1 MGIENYLAG
10 NSVSEIRIGK
20 SGADV
25 YEINRDMIL
34 KHVER
39 RKLDPALFDTYSR
52 EALFYRSK
60 ADNAAGYLPKIEK
73 LEISDDEII
82 LLMRKYESLD
92 RGDID
97 ETLVRKVART
107 LASIHA
113 DNIPTFLAGDRKPA
127 EQLSEKQIDE
137 YRSGWESV
145 LGEHADCFDRAPLA
159 AIAARINEIIEWHD
173 SEERVLVHG
182 DFHWDNLLAD
192 SFGNILVC
200 DWQGVRLGSPSD
212 DLSFFLSRLGSDGV
226 SLDPDLFLRT
236 YADAIREITGKSADM
251 KKIAA
256 HMAAANV
263 ITSFIFWH
271 QFLHDADTDR
281 VRGIYEK
288 MTGDFRTWLDQDESF
303 SIFY

>member
-25 YEINRDMIL
+25 YEINGSMIL

-39 RKLDPALFDTYSR
+39 RKLDPALFDTYTR
-52 EALFYRSK
+52 EALFYQSK
-60 ADNAAGYLPKIEK
+60 ADNARGYLPKIGK

-82 LLMRKYESLD
+82 LLMRKYSSLN

-97 ETLVRKVART
+97 EPLVRKVARA
-107 LASIHA
+107 LACIHTDSIPA
-113 DNIPTFLAGDRKPA
+113 FLADDQKPA
-127 EQLSEKQIDE
+127 EQLSAGQIQE
-137 YRSGWESV
+137 YRAGWESV
-145 LGEHADCFDRAPLA
+145 LREHADCFDPAPLA
-159 AIAARINEIIEWHD
+159 GIADRINEIIVWHD

-192 SFGNILVC
+192 ESGNVLVC
-200 DWQGVRLGSPSD
+200 DWQGVRLGGPSD

-226 SLDPDLFLRT
+226 SLDPDLFLHA
-236 YADAIREITGKSADM
+236 YADAVREITGKAAET
-251 KKIAA
+251 KKTAA

-271 QFLHDADTDR
+271 QFLHGTDTDR

-288 MTGDFRTWLDQDESF
+288 MIRDFQLYSDHALE
-303 SIFY
+303 